1 MPKVLHVIARI
12 NRGGTARYLENLVPG
27 LQELGWE
34 VLIVTGSVQHG
45 ELEDPVVAQL
55 PVKKVKYLG
64 RKIAPIQ
71 DLLARKQIKK
81 TIREFQPDIIQ
92 THTFKAGLLART
104 IKLDI
109 PLIHTY
115 HGHLLNDPEFSG
127 MKLKAIIWL
136 ERFLANRAVGLLTTG
151 NHVIGDLKRVRI
163 GVAGKY
169 TSILP
174 NPVSLHLSSRE
185 HARAE
190 LGIDTKGPVLMWM
203 GRLVEIKNPKLL
215 LEIAELFPDS
225 FFAVFGEGPL
235 LDNLKLKAPKN
246 VHFLGWIDAN
256 LAFSAADQLL
266 VTSFSEGLSN
276 VVMEAISINFPTIL
290 TDISGNIELV
300 GQNPNVKIVKHSAQA
315 FASAIASSNDFKNKL
330 PSIAL
335 AKVVDFPIAV
345 SDLYFKYLA

>member
-1 MPKVLHVIARI
+1 
-12 NRGGTARYLENLVPG
+12 
-27 LQELGWE
+27 
-34 VLIVTGSVQHG
+34 
-45 ELEDPVVAQL
+45 
-55 PVKKVKYLG
+55 
-64 RKIAPIQ
+64 
-71 DLLARKQIKK
+71 
-81 TIREFQPDIIQ
+81 
-92 THTFKAGLLART
+92 
-104 IKLDI
+104 
-109 PLIHTY
+109 
-115 HGHLLNDPEFSG
+115 
-127 MKLKAIIWL
+127 
-136 ERFLANRAVGLLTTG
+136 
-151 NHVIGDLKRVRI
+151 VIGDLKRVRI

-246 VHFLGWIDAN
+246 VHFFGWIDAN